1 MRKGQGSV
9 YDKWNISVL
18 IFDTDIYSFIISYFQ
33 RITQICRLLGKPDQV
48 IQKKLN
54 GCLSV
59 ESLDKVGEDD
69 NDLPLK
75 IDKEL
80 IINGDTDL
88 LKNDGNMDIMEKEC
102 SNSDKKSDTES
113 GFEEMSKSVP
123 DDLKC
128 NMTLPGIGDCHNMD
142 SSMTSSAS
150 AEQLNLDYLI
160 LEVTSVALDWQ
171 SFRNVPTCSCASP
184 FDRFTKKAS
193 YIIILLHYFDISYLW
208 SIALWKFIYCILASQ
223 ILMFDA

>member
-1 MRKGQGSV
+1 M
-9 YDKWNISVL
+9 
-18 IFDTDIYSFIISYFQ
+18 
-33 RITQICRLLGKPDQV
+33 GKPDQV

-54 GCLSV
+54 GFLSV

-88 LKNDGNMDIMEKEC
+88 LKNDGNIEIMEKEC

-184 FDRFTKKAS
+184 FDRFTKKFHCWKCGKVFCTRCLAKN
-193 YIIILLHYFDISYLW
+193 IPLPGHYSRRPVPVCRPCYKEIRHSPSMEFSPPINNTS
-208 SIALWKFIYCILASQ
+208 
-223 ILMFDA
+223 